1 MVRFLFE
8 TYIFRKIK
16 LIYKIISDSKD
27 SLKEAPSLES
37 NQTTIEDVNDIVEEW
52 ADEKQKEITSLRSL
66 EDYRRKYVGDISHE
80 LKTPLFSIEGYLHTL
95 LEGGLHDQN
104 INEKY
109 LSRAMVNV
117 ERLQSIVDDLEM
129 INRLESQ
136 LGEFKFQPFNLKT
149 LVEEVFSDLELMA
162 AEMKIELIFKPSAS
176 KSFKVNGDKEN
187 IRKVFIN
194 LINNSI
200 KYGKEQGRTKVS
212 FYDME
217 DLVLVEIS
225 DNGIGIAEDDLKHVF
240 DRFYRADKS
249 RSNHIPGTGLGLSI
263 VKHIMEAHQ
272 QSINVRSTIEKGS
285 TFGFTLKKVS

>member
-1 MVRFLFE
+1 LVRFLFE